1 MGQAPVFAGQ
11 ALSSSGEFGGQLD
24 SLGPSLG
31 MAPRSRPN
39 QVGPFAVSRT
49 DGSGAHNRRRSAAA
63 DDLEG
68 CCAAHGRHLSTS
80 ATDAV
85 GRRTGNTDNKKSHL
99 EVLREDE
106 DQYVCGALDQQ
117 CLATRKSHVS
127 SSCRTL

>member
-1 MGQAPVFAGQ
+1 M
-11 ALSSSGEFGGQLD
+11 
-24 SLGPSLG
+24 
-31 MAPRSRPN
+31 
-39 QVGPFAVSRT
+39 VSPHLWGVPHVCACLLAWR
-49 DGSGAHNRRRSAAA
+49 NRRRSAAA

-85 GRRTGNTDNKKSHL
+85 GRRTGNTDNRKSHL